1 MTCRAIFRIPAG
13 NLSLRNLRLHTL
25 IAMRDAPLTVTASSG
40 KGRDVAILALH
51 GPLTLP
57 NIFPFQ
63 DEVARHEPQLLVIDL
78 THTPYIDS
86 AGLGSLMNAY
96 VHAQKNGRRLVLAGA
111 NARVTALLEMTKV
124 QLILKNYATVAD
136 VY

>member
-1 MTCRAIFRIPAG
+1 
-13 NLSLRNLRLHTL
+13 
-25 IAMRDAPLTVTASSG
+25 MRDEPLTVTTTQGKDSG
-40 KGRDVAILALH
+40 VVVLALH
-51 GPLTLP
+51 GPLTLS
-57 NIFPFQ
+57 NLFTFQ
-63 DEVARHEPQLLVIDL
+63 EELARHEPQLLIVDL
-78 THTPYIDS
+78 THSPYMDS

-136 VY
+136 AY